1 MVHISSIN
9 LNLLASNLELLR
21 HIAAETA
28 FILKNTQGKTQDD
41 FLTNDLL
48 CHAIDRSLEIIGEA
62 SKNVD
67 VDFKIENPHIEWKK
81 MAGTRDKMIHDYF
94 GVDYEIVW
102 DIIVNKIPD
111 LDHFIN
117 EPINDQTK

>member
-1 MVHISSIN
+1 MV
-9 LNLLASNLELLR
+9 
-21 HIAAETA
+21 

-117 EPINDQTK
+117 ETINDQTK